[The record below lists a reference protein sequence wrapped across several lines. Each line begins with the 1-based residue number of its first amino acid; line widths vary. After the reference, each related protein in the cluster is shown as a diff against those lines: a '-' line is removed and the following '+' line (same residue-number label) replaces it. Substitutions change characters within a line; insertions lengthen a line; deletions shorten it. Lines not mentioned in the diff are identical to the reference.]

1 MITVSMCVFKSNK
14 RRKQKYFEYS
24 TIKLITGS
32 KTTIMSTYS
41 EVLVFQVRFL
51 GDHPSLGHVSIT
63 CKLHDFEDCWAN
75 EHMSIQDH
83 KNFFSKIGQT

>member
-63 CKLHDFEDCWAN
+63 CKLHDFEHCWAN
-75 EHMSIQDH
+75 EHVSIQDH
-83 KNFFSKIGQT
+83 

>member
-1 MITVSMCVFKSNK
+1 MIKVCVSSRVTKGG
-14 RRKQKYFEYS
+14 KQKYFGYS

-75 EHMSIQDH
+75 EHVSIQDH
-83 KNFFSKIGQT
+83 

>member
-1 MITVSMCVFKSNK
+1 
-14 RRKQKYFEYS
+14 
-24 TIKLITGS
+24 
-32 KTTIMSTYS
+32 MSTYS

-63 CKLHDFEDCWAN
+63 RKLHDFEDCWAN